1 MNREFS
7 ICCLVTNR
15 ITCQDPQII
24 YKTLLALQFDIDHF
38 FATFLNSEVLSEIT
52 FHAFAK
58 SSIPYISINFKV
70 LNSNPRARVIW
81 TSI

>member
-24 YKTLLALQFDIDHF
+24 YKTLLALKFDIDHF
-38 FATFLNSEVLSEIT
+38 FVTFWKQSLSMDERG
-52 FHAFAK
+52 
-58 SSIPYISINFKV
+58 ISLSKV
-70 LNSNPRARVIW
+70 TDKRGGQK
-81 TSI
+81 